1 MNENLEKDNLR
12 TQLVNELL
20 KDPDKKLYNLS
31 NDLLF
36 KKVFSNPDNCKI
48 LLKRFFN
55 IESKNIKTLNSNLY
69 INQKNMYAGV
79 ADLIFE
85 VDKNTL
91 VLLEM
96 QNVNKY
102 NFDKRLTDY
111 SAGIIYINGLKK
123 NDDFKDLKDFKCFAI
138 VNYDI
143 SEKDL
148 KDINLK
154 TKDNII
160 VGNNLNAK
168 IINLKRDKFDDLT
181 DELFKV
187 KKNEELSKI
196 CEVIDEEMLNIISL
210 IVKYNREDEEKMK
223 EIEELMLNEKL
234 DLKAAEEYG
243 RKSGISIGERRGQNL
258 EKENIARNMLR
269 ENYEIPTISKL
280 TNLSE
285 QKILS
290 LR

>member
-1 MNENLEKDNLR
+1 M
-12 TQLVNELL
+12 

-55 IESKNIKTLNSNLY
+55 IETKDIKVLNSNLY

-91 VLLEM
+91 ILLEM
-96 QNVNKY
+96 QNTNKY

-111 SAGIIYINGLKK
+111 SAAIIYINGLKK
-123 NDDFKDLKDFKCFAI
+123 NEDFKDLKDFKCFAI

-143 SEKDL
+143 SKNDL
-148 KDINLK
+148 KNINLK
-154 TKDNII
+154 TEDNII
-160 VGNNLNAK
+160 VGKNLSAK
-168 IINLKRDKFDDLT
+168 IINLKRDKFKDLT
-181 DELFKV
+181 NKLFEVKTTGELA
-187 KKNEELSKI
+187 EICKI
-196 CEVIDEEMLNIISL
+196 IDEEMLTIINL
-210 IVKYNREDEEKMK
+210 LVKYNRVDEEKLR
-223 EIEELMLNEKL
+223 EIEELLLNEKI

-243 RKSGISIGERRGQNL
+243 ISIGEKRGEKRGISQGISQ
-258 EKENIARNMLR
+258 EKESIARNLLKK
-269 ENYEIPTISKL
+269 NFDIDTIIEV
-280 TNLSE
+280 TNLSKN
-285 QKILS
+285 KILS
-290 LR
+290 LK